1 MKVLSLVTRTGLVRA
16 GDTMLPEHLY
26 RCCKDVLSGLNRKIA
41 EETLSLLETFVGMG
55 MLFESSHAAVGMLV
69 RPEMTSDTV
78 QVRLNSDPATG
89 LPDWLME
96 TEMAF
101 SGTT

>member
-1 MKVLSLVTRTGLVRA
+1 MKVLFVVINTGLRRA
-16 GDTMLPEHLY
+16 GDTMLPEHVC

-41 EETLSLLETFVGMG
+41 EETLSLLEIIVGMG
-55 MLFESSHAAVGMLV
+55 ILFESSHAAVGMSV
-69 RPEMTSDTV
+69 KPEMASDTV

-89 LPDWLME
+89 LPDRLME
-96 TEMAF
+96 TKMAF

>member
-1 MKVLSLVTRTGLVRA
+1 MKVLSVVTPTGLVRA

-26 RCCKDVLSGLNRKIA
+26 RCCKDVLSGLNHKIA
-41 EETLSLLETFVGMG
+41 EETLLLLETVAGKG
-55 MLFESSHAAVGMLV
+55 MLFESSHAAIGMLV

-89 LPDWLME
+89 IPDWLMV
-96 TEMAF
+96 TEMTF